1 MHQIYPSD
9 RAHRMPIITPA
20 YPSMCS
26 THNVAASQLA
36 VMTQEFK
43 RGISGVC
50 SCVALAPLTSMHQGH
65 EIVERVLFGKA
76 TWDELWV
83 KHDFFH
89 RYHNYLQ
96 VVASAG
102 DQDTALKWSATSS
115 SERSTNDFVARSLTP
130 CTNQV
135 RQSRIS
141 SSSISSEARIRG
153 WDHCGAPVH

>member
-1 MHQIYPSD
+1 MRLHLSLLT
-9 RAHRMPIITPA
+9 RENH
-20 YPSMCS
+20 
-26 THNVAASQLA
+26 VAAKLLVKHIARASQLA

-50 SCVALAPLTSMHQGH
+50 SYVALAPLTSMNQGH

-102 DQDTALKWSATSS
+102 DQDTALKWSVTSS
-115 SERSTNDFVARSLTP
+115 SERALT
-130 CTNQV
+130 T
-135 RQSRIS
+135 S
-141 SSSISSEARIRG
+141 
-153 WDHCGAPVH
+153 